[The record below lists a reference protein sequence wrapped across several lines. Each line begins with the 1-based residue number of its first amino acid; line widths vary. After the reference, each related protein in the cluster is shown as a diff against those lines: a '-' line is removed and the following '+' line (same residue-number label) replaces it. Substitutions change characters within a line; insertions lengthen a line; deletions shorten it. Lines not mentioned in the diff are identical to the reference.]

1 MGSNSPPQTA
11 AVELSCDSMWGLV
24 LPRDTF
30 INPLNKENFW
40 IQTFRSLTHLISSR
54 RIWNFISTRMKRA
67 EKTAL
72 NTSFTLFV
80 IRGGHKSTKLN
91 LAKWESGTMAK
102 CGDSIQNHIFT
113 MRISIFARLENTN
126 NKWMGKQ
133 HIHEHDNSVINNVV
147 GLDKDMC
154 MVCVCVLFIHRPVL
168 HFVLQCSNALI
179 VSLFICV
186 VSCEMSS
193 AFASSVWIIVGT
205 RSHFMDDVM
214 HSAIQLHCCCSTLPF
229 TYDPKF
235 YKIFA

>member
-154 MVCVCVLFIHRPVL
+154 MVCVCVCACCSYIGLFCIL
-168 HFVLQCSNALI
+168 CSNAQMLP
-179 VSLFICV
+179 LFHCSFV
-186 VSCEMSS
+186 LCLAKCRVLLQV
-193 AFASSVWIIVGT
+193 ASE
-205 RSHFMDDVM
+205 
-214 HSAIQLHCCCSTLPF
+214 
-229 TYDPKF
+229 
-235 YKIFA
+235 